1 MSNENTQILRR
12 KPRLTRLDPWSA
24 GAVLIAAIV
33 LMPIGA
39 VLWIAAT
46 PAENIW
52 PHLLATVLPRYLSTT
67 LTLMAGVSLLTAA
80 VGTGAADRP
89 CRPAGL

>member
-1 MSNENTQILRR
+1 MTNENTQILSP
-12 KPRLTRLDPWSA
+12 KSWLPRLDPWSA

-39 VLWIAAT
+39 VVWIAAT

-52 PHLLATVLPRYLSTT
+52 PHMLATVLPRYLWTT
-67 LTLMAGVSLLTAA
+67 LALMLGVGALTAA
-80 VGTGAADRP
+80 VGTGTAWM
-89 CRPAGL
+89 LTM